1 MHSAKKSILVVDDDQ
16 ASSEM
21 MRVALGQMGYDVTT
35 SKNGNDALAEACQ
48 SQFDLYLA
56 DYRLP
61 DLSGPD
67 LCRELKGLTPHTPV
81 VFITGTTRQSDMDD
95 GLQAGAEAF
104 IAKPVD
110 LIGLQK
116 TLSLML
122 ES

>member
-1 MHSAKKSILVVDDDQ
+1 MDSAKKSILVVDDDQ

-21 MRVALGQMGYDVTT
+21 MRIALGQMGYEVTI
-35 SKNGNDALAEACQ
+35 SQNGNDALAEASR
-48 SQFDLYLA
+48 SQFDLYLT

-61 DLSGPD
+61 DLSGPE
-67 LCRELKGLTPHTPV
+67 LCRELKGLTPNTPF
-81 VFITGTTRQSDMDD
+81 VFVTGATRQSDMED
-95 GLQAGAEAF
+95 GLQAGATAF

-110 LIGLQK
+110 LDGLEK